1 MKSLPEKTIERLSVY
16 RRTLLN
22 CLTNGKQ
29 YIYSHELANLHS
41 ITAVQ
46 VRRDIML
53 IGYST
58 TLKKGY
64 DVKALIDLIGEILDS
79 QRGIKVAVVGIGNL
93 GRAITTYFKGKRYRL
108 KIVAAFDTDPE
119 KVNRVISGVK
129 CYSMNDLEEIIQKEN
144 ISIAILT
151 VPPDYASPVAES
163 LVNSGVKGILNYTS
177 VPVNVSSDIILENY
191 DMTTSLEKVAY
202 YVKQKTEDD
211 HKIPTGED

>member
-1 MKSLPEKTIERLSVY
+1 MKTLPEKTIERLSVY

-22 CLTNGKQ
+22 CLSNGKN
-29 YIYSHELANLHS
+29 YIYSHELANLHN

-64 DVKALIDLIGEILDS
+64 DVKALVELIGEILDS
-79 QRGIKVAVVGIGNL
+79 QKPIKVAVVGIGNL
-93 GRAITTYFKGKRYRL
+93 GRAITTYFKGKRSQL
-108 KIVAAFDTDPE
+108 QIVAAFDTDTE

-129 CYSMNDLEEIIQKEN
+129 CYSMHDLKNVINKQE

-151 VPPDYASPVAES
+151 VPPDYASQVAEN
-163 LVNSGVKGILNYTS
+163 LVMAGVKGILNYTS
-177 VPVNVSSDIILENY
+177 VPVNVSSDIVIENY

-211 HKIPTGED
+211 QKG

>member
-22 CLTNGKQ
+22 CLSRGKE
-29 YIYSHELANLHS
+29 YIYSHELAQLHN

-46 VRRDIML
+46 VRRDLML

-64 DVKALIDLIGEILDS
+64 DVKALVDLIGEILDS
-79 QRGIKVAVVGIGNL
+79 QAGLNVAVVGIGNL
-93 GRAITTYFKGKRYRL
+93 GRAITAYFKGKRSRL
-108 KIVAAFDTDPE
+108 QIVAAFDTDAE
-119 KVNRVISGVK
+119 KINRVISGVK
-129 CYSMNDLEEIIQKEN
+129 CYSMNDLQEIINQKN
-144 ISIAILT
+144 ISIGILT
-151 VPPDYASPVAES
+151 VPPDNASKVAEA
-163 LVNSGVKGILNYTS
+163 LVIGGIKGILNYTS

-202 YVKQKTEDD
+202 YVKQQSQ
-211 HKIPTGED
+211 P

>member
-22 CLTNGKQ
+22 CLSEGKE
-29 YIYSHELANLHS
+29 YIYSHEIANLHN

-64 DVKALIDLIGEILDS
+64 DVRSLIELIGQIIDYQKSLN
-79 QRGIKVAVVGIGNL
+79 VAVVGIGNL
-93 GRAITTYFKGKRYRL
+93 GRAITAYFRGKRSKL
-108 KIVAAFDTDPE
+108 QIVAAFDTDPE
-119 KVNRVISGVK
+119 KIHRVISGVK
-129 CYSMNDLEEIIQKEN
+129 CFSMNDLQNVIHDKQ
-144 ISIAILT
+144 ISVAILT
-151 VPPDYASPVAES
+151 VPPDYAVKVSEN
-163 LVNSGVKGILNYTS
+163 LVFCGIKGILNYTS
-177 VPVNVSSDIILENY
+177 VPVNVSSDIALENY

-202 YVKQKTEDD
+202 YVKQKLSGNTTKFSRE
-211 HKIPTGED
+211 